1 MRGRAFAFANLG
13 WRFARHLAWL
23 PVRAVRRRSGAD
35 TFLASVAP
43 EGYLPLTPEER
54 SWFPARMRCVS
65 CGLCAL
71 ASPAAASAW
80 DDAWSFVAGASR
92 SIDAAGAAASGAGA
106 AAQDAAAESVCPTG
120 VPIRALAESLRRL
133 AAAGERPT

>member
-13 WRFARHLAWL
+13 WRFARHLASL

-35 TFLASVAP
+35 AFLGLVAP
-43 EGYLPLTPEER
+43 EGYVPLTAEER
-54 SWFPARMRCVS
+54 AWFPARMRCVS

-71 ASPAAASAW
+71 ASPAPASAW

-92 SIDAAGAAASGAGA
+92 SIDAAGAAASGLGA
-106 AAQDAAAESVCPTG
+106 AVQDPATESACPTG
-120 VPIRALAESLRRL
+120 VPIAALAESMRRL
-133 AAAGERPT
+133 AGARERPA